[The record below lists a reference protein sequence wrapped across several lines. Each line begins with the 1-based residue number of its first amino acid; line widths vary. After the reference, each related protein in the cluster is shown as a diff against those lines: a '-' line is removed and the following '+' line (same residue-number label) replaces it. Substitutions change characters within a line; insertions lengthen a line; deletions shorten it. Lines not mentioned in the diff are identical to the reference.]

1 METAK
6 NKLEIWA
13 LIAEIV
19 AAVGVIVSVIY
30 LAVEIGEG
38 TATLRA
44 QTHHN
49 LLSMANASFEHALED
64 EKLAEIVARGMAE
77 PDSLSEAE
85 WYRFSLYQLLAFN
98 AWEYGYYLNAARST
112 PPELWE
118 GLDAYYRELV
128 ESRSGLRRFWKEYHH
143 AFAEP
148 FHSYVNARFDER

>member
-1 METAK
+1 METTK
-6 NKLEIWA
+6 DKLETWA

-19 AAVGVIVSVIY
+19 AALGVIVSVIY
-30 LAVEIGEG
+30 LAVQIGEG

-49 LLSMANASFEHALED
+49 LLSMANASFEHALAD
-64 EKLAEIVARGMAE
+64 EKLAEIVAKGLAK

-98 AWEYGYYLNAARST
+98 AWEYGYY
-112 PPELWE
+112 P
-118 GLDAYYRELV
+118 
-128 ESRSGLRRFWKEYHH
+128 GLRRFWKEYHH

-148 FHSYVNARFDER
+148 FHSYVNARFNDK